1 MTFIK
6 GISKVDTLKHDRWW
20 DHGSGGGVVSK
31 NLEMSENE
39 KKWSVIRKVSGFRV
53 SEIIKQLDK
62 TFPMYTSNIL
72 ICSKQTKEW
81 NGAWRGKDW
90 VK

>member
-20 DHGSGGGVVSK
+20 DHGSWGGVVSK

-39 KKWSVIRKVSGFRV
+39 KKRSVIGEVTGFRV
-53 SEIIKQLDK
+53 SEII
-62 TFPMYTSNIL
+62 
-72 ICSKQTKEW
+72 
-81 NGAWRGKDW
+81 
-90 VK
+90 